1 MPLPVAPC
9 QIFEIHET
17 CALDG
22 LVRERNVRH
31 RSRTTRGKL
40 TKSILNILRSQPEH
54 LQESAHLLKFAE
66 RALAPTFLLR
76 IVRHEADAES
86 RTGACDGP
94 MNANC
99 SFICH
104 GLFSILLD

>member
-9 QIFEIHET
+9 QIFDT
-17 CALDG
+17 YKARALHG

-31 RSRTTRGKL
+31 GSRTARGKL
-40 TKSILNILRSQPEH
+40 TKSIFDVLRSEAKH

-66 RALAPTFLLR
+66 GALTPGLLLR
-76 IVRHEADAES
+76 IVRHEAHAES
-86 RTGACDGP
+86 RARPSDGP

-99 SFICH
+99 S
-104 GLFSILLD
+104 